1 MEWPALPQRLLPLW
15 LDFLQ
20 EHRAQVARLPSS
32 ELEDLALLL

>member
-20 EHRAQVARLPSS
+20 EHRAQVARLPNSQP
-32 ELEDLALLL
+32 EGLTLLL